1 MFVNF
6 SCLISDFESKI
17 SYYIQVRKY
26 RRRKKCPNT
35 PNSKIIPGGK
45 NDLISS

>member
-6 SCLISDFESKI
+6 SCLISDFESKM
-17 SYYIQVRKY
+17 SYYTQVRKY
-26 RRRKKCPNT
+26 HRRKKCPNT

-45 NDLISS
+45 NDLIPS